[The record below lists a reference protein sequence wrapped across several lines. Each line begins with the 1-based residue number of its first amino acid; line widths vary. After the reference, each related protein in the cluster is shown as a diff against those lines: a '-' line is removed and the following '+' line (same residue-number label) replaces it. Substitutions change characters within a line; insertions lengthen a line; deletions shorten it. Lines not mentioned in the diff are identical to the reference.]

1 MKLSLIV
8 VFALLAVASATNC
21 PGDDC
26 KKDAKTVIIGK
37 VEGDEKPG
45 CDCMKKAK
53 IVKKLP
59 DEEPKTCPCAE
70 KKVMVPVV
78 HTCDCCGQATC
89 GCVSTCTS
97 HPVIVE
103 HHTCGCC
110 GQATC
115 GCVATCKAEEPVNAD
130 KPVTEEMKKAV
141 HEAPAHKKVEVIQ
154 QQLRGNGK
162 KL

>member
-1 MKLSLIV
+1 
-8 VFALLAVASATNC
+8 
-21 PGDDC
+21 
-26 KKDAKTVIIGK
+26 
-37 VEGDEKPG
+37 
-45 CDCMKKAK
+45 MKKAK
-53 IVKKLP
+53 IVKELP
-59 DEEPKTCPCAE
+59 DEEPKPCPCAE

-130 KPVTEEMKKAV
+130 KPGTEEMKKAV
-141 HEAPAHKKVEVIQ
+141 HEAPAHKK
-154 QQLRGNGK
+154 G
-162 KL
+162 